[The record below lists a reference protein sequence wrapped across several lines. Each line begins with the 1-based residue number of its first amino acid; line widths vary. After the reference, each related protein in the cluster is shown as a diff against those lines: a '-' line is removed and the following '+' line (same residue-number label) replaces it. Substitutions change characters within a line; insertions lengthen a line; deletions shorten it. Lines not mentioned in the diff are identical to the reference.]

1 MLDLLWASVVSIFLI
16 GGAVGSMGGAWL
28 SNKVGRKKSFFVCC
42 VLYILGALCFQ
53 LCRTFSSVEL
63 LVLGRLLVGLG
74 SGLTTST
81 IPMYC
86 AEVAPIE
93 FRGTLSVLTS
103 MGATGGVVVGQVVS
117 LEEIFGSPDLWQFAL
132 SCFAVIVI
140 LCLMPYGWMPESPKY
155 LYCIAKRRDFAEE
168 EIIRLRGNDETVRA
182 EIEAMNPANSDENSG
197 DKRTMCSVLRDP
209 KMLLPVVLTCALT
222 GGQQLSGI
230 NAVFFYSVALFES
243 VGLTKKQAQW
253 ANLGA
258 GSINLCVAF
267 FSPVLM
273 SKVNRRPLAL
283 LSISM
288 ASIMLFC
295 IMFSLILIVS
305 GTSSSS
311 VSLEF
316 LIF

>member
-1 MLDLLWASVVSIFLI
+1 
-16 GGAVGSMGGAWL
+16 
-28 SNKVGRKKSFFVCC
+28 
-42 VLYILGALCFQ
+42 
-53 LCRTFSSVEL
+53 
-63 LVLGRLLVGLG
+63 
-74 SGLTTST
+74 
-81 IPMYC
+81 
-86 AEVAPIE
+86 
-93 FRGTLSVLTS
+93 
-103 MGATGGVVVGQVVS
+103 MGATGGVVVGQIVS
-117 LEEIFGSPDLWQFAL
+117 LEEIFGSSDLWQFAL

-140 LCLMPYGWMPESPKY
+140 ICLMPYGWMPESPKY

-168 EIIRLRGNDETVRA
+168 EIIRLRGNDDTVRS
-182 EIEAMNPANSDENSG
+182 EIESMNPRGDETG
-197 DKRTMCSVLRDP
+197 DKRTMCSVVKDP
-209 KMLLPVVLTCALT
+209 KLILPVTLTCALT

-258 GSINLCVAF
+258 GSINLLVAF

-288 ASIMLFC
+288 ASVMLFC

-305 GTSSSS
+305 
-311 VSLEF
+311 
-316 LIF
+316 